1 MPLILKNGTPA
12 VPTITKQPIILFP
25 KTQPS
30 VSRTM
35 ISPKP
40 PVTDAEII
48 LSAPRI
54 VESAV
59 LDNNLKVSSTRL
71 KQVRQTI
78 GNLFADCKL
87 SEEWL
92 DSVKANQL
100 MDSNIVNEKFGN
112 YDAEFSRLHKT
123 VQDTFRLAGRPD
135 LADQFSITVPV
146 FTSNQHPMDFIATLL
161 KGASN
166 PVSLA
171 SQNNQYAVLEP
182 FKSLMQDVLISKGI
196 AAPNDMATL
205 TEIFYNTFIGGTN
218 DATPKMSFDTMS
230 PSTRYSADQA
240 LVDAVVGYVKDMANK
255 KKAGEQLSTIQDK
268 IANVGLKVESGLTKA
283 ATTQVNQ
290 EVGGVVV
297 KQSKWIALGI
307 GVVII
312 VLIYFMVKKG

>member
-1 MPLILKNGTPA
+1 MIPLKSKAIGMPIVTP
-12 VPTITKQPIILFP
+12 KQPVVLFP
-25 KTQPS
+25 PTTPS
-30 VSRTM
+30 VSRSM
-35 ISPKP
+35 VSPKP

-48 LSAPRI
+48 ISTPRV
-54 VESAV
+54 VEAAV
-59 LDNNLKVSSTRL
+59 LDNNMKVTASRL

-87 SEEWL
+87 SGEWL

-100 MDSNIVNEKFGN
+100 MDSDIVNEKFGN
-112 YDAEFSRLHKT
+112 YDAEFSRLYSAVK
-123 VQDTFRLAGRPD
+123 DTFRLAGRPD

-171 SQNNQYAVLEP
+171 SQNNQYALLAP
-182 FKSLMQDVLISKGI
+182 FKSLMQEVLVSKGI
-196 AAPNDMATL
+196 AAPHDMPTL
-205 TEIFYNTFIGGTN
+205 TEIFYNTFIGGTG

-240 LVDAVVGYVKDMANK
+240 LVDAVVGYVKAMADK
-255 KKAGEQLSTIQDK
+255 KKAGETLSTIQDK

-283 ATTQVNQ
+283 ATSQV
-290 EVGGVVV
+290 E
-297 KQSKWIALGI
+297 
-307 GVVII
+307 
-312 VLIYFMVKKG
+312 